1 MIPIIIVVF
10 SLIFDGLLTNYL
22 PFLVNDL
29 SLFTPL
35 LTVVSVFM
43 IYPFFRKK
51 EVNYYILVA
60 ITGIVYDLLYTNLLF
75 FNALLF
81 LVIALVSRFI
91 YKNYGI
97 TFIRLIIYIVII
109 VAIYEGL
116 TALLLLLF
124 NLVPITISRVSY
136 KINHSLILNIIY
148 GEMILLLYK
157 IIPKKFMKISIN

>member
-1 MIPIIIVVF
+1 
-10 SLIFDGLLTNYL
+10 
-22 PFLVNDL
+22 
-29 SLFTPL
+29 
-35 LTVVSVFM
+35 M

>member
-1 MIPIIIVVF
+1 MIPILIVVF

-51 EVNYYILVA
+51 EVNYFILVA

-81 LVIALVSRFI
+81 LVIALLSRFI

-97 TFIRLIIYIVII
+97 TFIILIIYIVII

>member
-51 EVNYYILVA
+51 EVNYFILVA

-81 LVIALVSRFI
+81 LVIALLSRFI

>member
-1 MIPIIIVVF
+1 MIPIIIVIF
-10 SLIFDGLLTNYL
+10 SLIIDGLLTNYL

-51 EVNYYILVA
+51 EVNYFIFVA

-81 LVIALVSRFI
+81 LVIALISRFV

-97 TFIRLIIYIVII
+97 TFIRLIIYIVVII
-109 VAIYEGL
+109 VVYEGL
-116 TALLLLLF
+116 TALLLLIF
-124 NLVPITISRVSY
+124 NLVPVTFSRVSY
-136 KINHSLILNIIY
+136 KINHSLLLNVIY
-148 GEMILLLYK
+148 GELILLLYK
-157 IIPKKFMKISIN
+157 ILPKKFMKISIN